1 MAKTIVLEGIDGSG
15 KSTQFAL
22 AREALN
28 RLGVP
33 NVSYKFPRY
42 DTPSGVNVRRY
53 LDGDFGSRPEDV
65 GAYAAS
71 AFYSVDRVA
80 SFRSEWHT
88 FYEEVKNGVVLL
100 DRYTPSNAVH
110 QGAKLP
116 PEERKAYYD
125 WLYHFEFTMLGL
137 PKPDAVLILKVP
149 PAYSRKLTHAR
160 GAEDIHE
167 RDQTYIE
174 KCYASMMEAAD
185 YYGWDMID
193 CVEGEELLPI
203 NVIHEK
209 VMAKIL
215 GVLGLSK

>member
-1 MAKTIVLEGIDGSG
+1 
-15 KSTQFAL
+15 
-22 AREALN
+22 
-28 RLGVP
+28 
-33 NVSYKFPRY
+33 
-42 DTPSGVNVRRY
+42 
-53 LDGDFGSRPEDV
+53 EDV

>member
-42 DTPSGVNVRRY
+42 DTPSGANVRRY

-88 FYEEVKNGVVLL
+88 FYEEVENGVVLL

-193 CVEGEELLPI
+193 CVEGEELRPI
-203 NVIHEK
+203 DVIHEK

>member
-1 MAKTIVLEGIDGSG
+1 MAKKIVLEGIDGSG

-42 DTPSGVNVRRY
+42 DTPSGANVRRY